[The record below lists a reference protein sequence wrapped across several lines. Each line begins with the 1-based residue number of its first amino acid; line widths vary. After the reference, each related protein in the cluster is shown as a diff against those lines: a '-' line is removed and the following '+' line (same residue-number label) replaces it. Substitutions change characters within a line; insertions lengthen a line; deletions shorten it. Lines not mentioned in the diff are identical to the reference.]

1 MRQPISHWINRLKH
15 FFIIARNEETQK
27 QELVQRLADY
37 IKEKGGICS
46 CTSNPEDDQAAEV
59 TVPDDTEC
67 IFTIG
72 GDGTL
77 IRAAQNTFGS
87 NVPLIGVN
95 CGHLGYL
102 CELDE
107 SNVFDAVDA
116 LFEDRYQVEKRMMLS
131 GHIQGEGGKVT
142 ESVQALNDIVI
153 CSSNGLQVIHL
164 TVYVNGQ
171 HLYSYNCDGMI
182 FSTPTGSTAY
192 NLSANGPIVDPKTN
206 LILLTPINPHTLN
219 SRSIVL
225 DSSDEITVELT
236 PGRNPDSEAGE
247 VSFDGNH
254 RQKIYPGQKLIVRKA
269 REKTRMIQ
277 FRNLS
282 FLERIRV
289 KMREN

>member
-1 MRQPISHWINRLKH
+1 MKH
-15 FFIIARNEETQK
+15 FFIVARNEETQK